1 MLNNIITAETEYACS
16 GCGACSAVCPKGAI
30 GLQMD
35 DAGFYHAVVNEAACV
50 NCGLCKKVCTRFD
63 EEITGKTLYDV
74 PLYALQSSDTA
85 TVMRC
90 TSGGIAHELSVHYLK
105 RGYKV
110 IGVVY
115 NTDTD
120 RAEHVIAHDE
130 HQLTAFAGSKYIQSN
145 PEKAFFTAVREA
157 NTNADARFLVF
168 GTPCQIAGLD
178 KTARQL
184 KIRKQFLL
192 VEIFC
197 HGVPSYKVWDEQCSR
212 IREKLG
218 AERFDAVQFRYKKDD
233 WHSYCLRVDAGGKTF
248 YGAREKELFWQ
259 VFFEN
264 VLLGDSC
271 YSCRM
276 RKEVSM
282 ADLRLGDYWG
292 SKFSQR
298 SDGVSAVFACTQQ
311 GIDAITQLQTAGR
324 ITQLEATD
332 AAAMLSCQNM
342 GGYHQ
347 QQLHDDAM
355 EVLRTHGI
363 RRAMKTYRSKQSP
376 KQKLKRLL
384 LTSSSLLPDRL
395 RVSLRKLR
403 VRHITK

>member
-1 MLNNIITAETEYACS
+1 MINIVSINSQYACS
-16 GCGACSAVCPKGAI
+16 GCGACSAVCPKEAVT
-30 GLQMD
+30 LQLD
-35 DAGFYHAVVNEAACV
+35 NAGFYKAVVDETRCV

-63 EEITGKTLYDV
+63 EQINGKSLYDV
-74 PLYALQSSDTA
+74 PLYALQSSDAA

-90 TSGGIAHELSVHYLK
+90 TSGGIAHELSVHFLNK
-105 RGYKV
+105 GFQV

-130 HQLTAFAGSKYIQSN
+130 HRLAAFAGSKYIQSN
-145 PEKAFFTAVREA
+145 PEKAFLAAVREA
-157 NTNADARFLVF
+157 IGNADARFLVF
-168 GTPCQIAGLD
+168 GTPCQIAGMD

-184 KIRKQFLL
+184 KIREQFLL

-212 IREKLG
+212 IRKKLG
-218 AERFDAVQFRYKKDD
+218 AENFDSVQFRYKKDD

-248 YGAREKELFWQ
+248 YGAREKEIFWQ

-271 YSCRM
+271 YNCRM
-276 RKEVSM
+276 RKEGSM

-311 GIDAITQLQTAGR
+311 GTEAIAQLQTAGR

-342 GGYHQ
+342 GGYRQ
-347 QQLHDDAM
+347 QQLHDNAM
-355 EVLRTHGI
+355 EVLRTQGV
-363 RRAMKTYRSKQSP
+363 RAAVKTYRSQQTP
-376 KQKLKRLL
+376 KQKLKRILL
-384 LTSSSLLPDRL
+384 SASSAIPDSL
-395 RVSLRKLR
+395 RVKIKKSIRR
-403 VRHITK
+403 

>member
-1 MLNNIITAETEYACS
+1 MINNVFISSQYACS
-16 GCGACSAVCPKGAI
+16 GCGVCGAVCPKKAI
-30 GLQMD
+30 ALQLD
-35 DAGFYHAVVNEAACV
+35 DAGFYKVVVDEAACV
-50 NCGLCKKVCTRFD
+50 SCGLCKKVCTRFD
-63 EEITGKTLYDV
+63 EQITGKSLYDA
-74 PLYALQSSDTA
+74 PLYALQSSDAA
-85 TVMRC
+85 TVKRC
-90 TSGGIAHELSVHYLK
+90 TSGGIAHELSVHFLK
-105 RGYKV
+105 QGYQV
-110 IGVVY
+110 IGVMY

-130 HQLTAFAGSKYIQSN
+130 SQLAAFAGSKYIQSN
-145 PEKAFFTAVREA
+145 PEKAFLAAVREA
-157 NTNADARFLVF
+157 IGNSDARFLVF

-184 KIRKQFLL
+184 KIREQFLL

-212 IREKLG
+212 IRKKLG
-218 AERFDAVQFRYKKDD
+218 SEKFDSVQFRYKKDD

-276 RKEVSM
+276 RKDVSM

-298 SDGVSAVFACTQQ
+298 SDGVSAVFACTQL
-311 GIDAITQLQTAGR
+311 GADAIAQLQILGR

-342 GGYHQ
+342 GGYHH
-347 QQLHDDAM
+347 QQLHDNAI
-355 EVLRTHGI
+355 EVLRTQGV
-363 RRAMKTYRSKQSP
+363 RKAVKFYRAQQSP
-376 KQKLKRLL
+376 KQKLKRVL
-384 LTSSSLLPDRL
+384 LTASAVIPDGL
-395 RVSLRKLR
+395 RVKIKKSIRR
-403 VRHITK
+403 